1 MDTLLKSLS
10 VSPLFHGIDL
20 NNLYPL
26 LECLTFKQRE
36 YNEGETI
43 IHEGERVESIGILL
57 SGSAHIVMNDF
68 WGNKNIISNLMPGEI
83 FSEVYALSGANNL
96 SGVEVISSSAS
107 EILFLNFKKMI
118 HMCSGACSFHNTLIS
133 NLIRILGEKNLT
145 ITEKMRCLSKRSTR
159 EKLLAYFSLES
170 KKQGKTK
177 IIIPYNRQELADYLF
192 VDRSAM
198 SSELS
203 KMQDEGLIE
212 YRKNTFYLK
221 KLADY

>member
-83 FSEVYALSGANNL
+83 FAEVYALSGANNL

>member
-43 IHEGERVESIGILL
+43 IHEGEKIDSLGIIL
-57 SGSAHIVMNDF
+57 SGNAHIVMNDF
-68 WGNKNIISNLMPGEI
+68 WGNKSIVSDLSPGEI
-83 FSEVYALSGANNL
+83 FAEVYALSDGVNP
-96 SGVEVISSSAS
+96 SGVEVISATNS
-107 EILFLNFKKMI
+107 EILFLNFKRMI
-118 HMCSGACSFHNTLIS
+118 RMCSSACEFHNMLIS
-133 NLIRILGEKNLT
+133 NLLKIIGEKNLL
-145 ITEKMRCLSKRSTR
+145 ITEKMRCLTKRSTR
-159 EKLLAYFSLES
+159 EKLLAYFSSES
-170 KKQGKTK
+170 KKQESTK
-177 IIIPYNRQELADYLF
+177 ILIPFNRQELADYLS

-203 KMQDEGLIE
+203 KMKDEGLID
-212 YRKNTFYLK
+212 YRKNLFHLK
-221 KLADY
+221 VLGEF

>member
-1 MDTLLKSLS
+1 MDILQKSLS
-10 VSPLFHGIDL
+10 ASPLFSGINFDDI
-20 NNLYPL
+20 YPL
-26 LECLTFKQRE
+26 LSCLTFKQRAF
-36 YNEGETI
+36 NEGETI
-43 IHEGERVESIGILL
+43 LHEGERVESIGILL

-68 WGNKNIISNLMPGEI
+68 WGNKNIISNLIPGEI
-83 FSEVYALSGANNL
+83 FAEVYALSGANNL
-96 SGVEVISSSAS
+96 SGVEVISSSAC

-118 HMCSGACSFHNTLIS
+118 SMCSGACSFHNTLIS
-133 NLIRILGEKNLT
+133 NLIRILGEKNLI

-170 KKQGKTK
+170 KKQGNTK

-212 YRKNTFYLK
+212 YRKNTFILK